1 MIPAEIIKKIRR
13 IEIHT
18 RKLVNDVFSGEYHSV
33 FKGRGMEF
41 SDVREYQSGD
51 DIRTIDWN
59 VTARLNH
66 PFVKQF
72 VEEREL
78 AVMLLVDGSA
88 SENFGT
94 KDRMKGEVASEICA
108 LLAFSAIKN
117 NDKVGLIIFTDTVE
131 IFIPP
136 RKGRQHVLRVI
147 REILY
152 YKPKGKSTNINI
164 SLEYLNKVI
173 KRKTV
178 TFLVSDFLTGGYDK
192 LLRVTNKKHDVIAV
206 ALSDPREMF
215 LPTFGFIELED
226 AETGEKRLIDCND
239 KTYIKTYSEIS
250 LRMQSKRNSLFRSMG
265 IDFIDIST
273 DVPYTKSLISFF
285 KRRAR
290 SFRRA

>member
-41 SDVREYQSGD
+41 SDIREYQHGD

-59 VTARLNH
+59 VTARLDR

-78 AVMLLVDGSA
+78 TVMLLVDGSA
-88 SENFGT
+88 SESFGT
-94 KDRMKGEVASEICA
+94 KGGMKCEIASEICA

-117 NDKVGLIIFTDTVE
+117 NDKVGLIIFTDRVE

-152 YKPKGKSTNINI
+152 YKPQRKATDIN
-164 SLEYLNKVI
+164 SCLEYLNKVI

-178 TFLVSDFLTGGYDK
+178 TFLVSDFLTKGYEK
-192 LLRVTNKKHDVIAV
+192 LLRITNKKHDIIAV
-206 ALSDPREMF
+206 SIGDTRETF
-215 LPTFGFIELED
+215 LPTSGFIDLED
-226 AETGEKRLIDCND
+226 AETGEKILIDCND
-239 KTYIKTYSEIS
+239 KDFIERYADLS
-250 LRMQSKRNSLFRSMG
+250 LRMQAVRNNLFKSMN
-265 IDFIDIST
+265 IDFIDIAT
-273 DVPYTKSLISFF
+273 DVPYTNSLISFF
-285 KRRAR
+285 KRRAKR
-290 SFRRA
+290 FH

>member
-13 IEIHT
+13 IEIRT

-41 SDVREYQSGD
+41 SDVREYQPGD

-72 VEEREL
+72 VEEREMT
-78 AVMLLVDGSA
+78 VMLLVDGSA

-108 LLAFSAIKN
+108 LIAFSAIKN
-117 NDKVGLIIFTDTVE
+117 NDKVGLIIFTDSVE

-152 YKPKGKSTNINI
+152 YKPKGKTTNINI

-178 TFLVSDFLTGGYDK
+178 TFLVSDFLTKGYDK

-215 LPTFGFIELED
+215 LPAFGFVDLED
-226 AETGEKRLIDCND
+226 AETGEKKLIDCND
-239 KTYIKTYSEIS
+239 KNFIEEYSNIS
-250 LRMQSKRNSLFRSMG
+250 LRMQAKRKSLFRSMG

-273 DVPYTKSLISFF
+273 DVPYTNSLISFF

-290 SFRRA
+290 RFH

>member
-13 IEIHT
+13 IEIRT

-41 SDVREYQSGD
+41 SDVREYQPGD

-78 AVMLLVDGSA
+78 TVMLLVDGSA

-94 KDRMKGEVASEICA
+94 KNRMKGEVASEICA

-152 YKPKGKSTNINI
+152 FKPKGKLTDINI

-178 TFLVSDFLTGGYDK
+178 TFLVSDFLTSGYDR
-192 LLRVTNKKHDVIAV
+192 LLRVTNQKHDVIAV
-206 ALSDPREMF
+206 ALSDPREML
-215 LPTFGFIELED
+215 LPSYGFIDLED
-226 AETGEKRLIDCND
+226 AETGERRLIDCND
-239 KTYIKTYSEIS
+239 NNFIKEHSDIS
-250 LRMQSKRNSLFRSMG
+250 LRTQAKRNSLFRSIG

-273 DVPYTKSLISFF
+273 DIPYTNSLISFF
-285 KRRAR
+285 KRRAKR
-290 SFRRA
+290 FR

>member
-1 MIPAEIIKKIRR
+1 MIPAEILKKIRR

-18 RKLVNDVFSGEYHSV
+18 RKLVNDVFSGEYHSI

-41 SDVREYQSGD
+41 SDVREYQPGD

-72 VEEREL
+72 VEEREMT
-78 AVMLLVDGSA
+78 VMLLVDGSA

-94 KDRMKGEVASEICA
+94 KERMKGEVASEICA

-117 NDKVGLIIFTDTVE
+117 NDKVGLIIFTDKVE

-152 YKPKGKSTNINI
+152 FKPQGKTTDINI
-164 SLEYLNKVI
+164 SLEFLNKVI

-178 TFLVSDFLTGGYDK
+178 TFLVSDFLTEGYEK
-192 LLRVTNKKHDVIAV
+192 LLRVTNKKHDVIAIT
-206 ALSDPREMF
+206 LSDPREVF
-215 LPTFGFIELED
+215 LPAYGFIDLED
-226 AETGEKRLIDCND
+226 AETGKKISIDCND
-239 KTYIKTYSEIS
+239 KNFIKEYSDLS
-250 LRMQSKRNSLFRSMG
+250 FRRQTKRNNLFKSMK
-265 IDFIDIST
+265 IDFIDIVT

-285 KRRAR
+285 KHRAKR
-290 SFRRA
+290 FH

>member
-13 IEIHT
+13 IEIRT
-18 RKLVNDVFSGEYHSV
+18 GKLVNDVFSGEYHSV

-41 SDVREYQSGD
+41 ADVREYQPGD
-51 DIRTIDWN
+51 DIRSIDWN

-78 AVMLLVDGSA
+78 TVMLLVDGSA

-94 KDRMKGEVASEICA
+94 KNRMKGEVASEICA

-117 NDKVGLIIFTDTVE
+117 NDKVGLIIFTDSVE

-152 YKPKGKSTNINI
+152 FKPKGKATDINTA
-164 SLEYLNKVI
+164 LEYLNKVI

-178 TFLVSDFLTGGYDK
+178 TFLVSDFMSMGYDK

-206 ALSDPREMF
+206 AMSDPREMF
-215 LPTFGFIELED
+215 LPVFGFIELED
-226 AETGEKRLIDCND
+226 AETGEKKLIDCND
-239 KTYIKTYSEIS
+239 REFVSEYSNIS
-250 LRMQSKRNSLFRSMG
+250 LRRQEKRNSLFKSIG
-265 IDFIDIST
+265 IDFIEIST
-273 DVPYTKSLISFF
+273 DVPYTNSLISFF
-285 KRRAR
+285 KSRAR
-290 SFRRA
+290 RFR

>member
-13 IEIHT
+13 IEIYT

-41 SDVREYQSGD
+41 SDIREYQHGD

-78 AVMLLVDGSA
+78 TVMFLVDGSA
-88 SENFGT
+88 SEGFGT
-94 KDRMKGEVASEICA
+94 KGRMKNEIASEICA

-117 NDKVGLIIFTDTVE
+117 NDKVGLIIFTDEAE

-136 RKGRQHVLRVI
+136 RKGRRHVLRVI

-152 YKPKGKSTNINI
+152 YKPKGKTTDIN
-164 SLEYLNKVI
+164 SCLEYLNKVI

-178 TFLVSDFLTGGYDK
+178 TFLVSDFLTGGYEK
-192 LLRVTNKKHDVIAV
+192 LLRITNKKHDIIAV
-206 ALSDPREMF
+206 ITGDNRETF
-215 LPTFGFIELED
+215 LPASGFIDLED
-226 AETGEKRLIDCND
+226 AETGEKILVDCND
-239 KTYIKTYSEIS
+239 KDFVERYTDSS
-250 LRMQSKRNSLFRSMG
+250 LRMQARRDSLFKSMG
-265 IDFIDIST
+265 IDFINIAT
-273 DVPYTKSLISFF
+273 DVPYTNSLISFF
-285 KRRAR
+285 KRRAKR
-290 SFRRA
+290 FH